1 MHLEARASGKLS
13 LSICRECLGI
23 VVEPTAGMGWTGSPS
38 TAMSCGHLG
47 TSDSEVT
54 SYSLWAGSCLKSVFI
69 NSSFGPKPHL
79 LVYRI
84 VMTALCVNN
93 RVKTAW
99 PPMPSVPLSKK
110 SASPWFNSK
119 LQAEREHRDFS
130 KGCAE
135 GFRDSS
141 PQVPVLK

>member
-13 LSICRECLGI
+13 LSICRERLGFI
-23 VVEPTAGMGWTGSPS
+23 VEPTAGMGWAGSPS

-69 NSSFGPKPHL
+69 NSSFGPKPYL
-79 LVYRI
+79 LAYRI
-84 VMTALCVNN
+84 VTTALCVNN

-99 PPMPSVPLSKK
+99 PPDAICLFIKTVS
-110 SASPWFNSK
+110 
-119 LQAEREHRDFS
+119 
-130 KGCAE
+130 
-135 GFRDSS
+135 
-141 PQVPVLK
+141 